1 MSSTT
6 HELYQRH
13 RLAVHDYH
21 RMGETGVFP
30 PGCRVELI
38 EGEVIDMV
46 PIGSRH
52 AAVVKRLNTLL
63 VRAVGDRAVV
73 SVQDP
78 IIMGDYSEPEP
89 DIALVRTR
97 DDYYALAH
105 PRADDVLLII
115 EVADSSLNY
124 DRRIKI
130 PLYARHEIP
139 EVWLV
144 DIEGR
149 SLSVLHSP
157 TAEGYEHENR
167 LKVLGSM
174 SPLALPEINVD
185 LSRLF

>member
-6 HELYQRH
+6 HELFHRH

-52 AAVVKRLNTLL
+52 AAVVAKLTALFFQAVSGRVIVWAQNPIRL
-63 VRAVGDRAVV
+63 GDF
-73 SVQDP
+73 
-78 IIMGDYSEPEP
+78 SEPEP
-89 DIALVRTR
+89 DIALVRPR
-97 DDYYALAH
+97 DDFYALAH
-105 PRADDVLLII
+105 PRADDALLII

-130 PLYARHEIP
+130 PLYARHGIP

-149 SLSVLHSP
+149 SLSVLRSP

-167 LKVLGSM
+167 LKVLGSL
-174 SPLALPEINVD
+174 SPVALPEISVD